1 MNPAHFLLHSTPTS
15 TIQLQQSNVVDNGFK
30 PIILPPRLA
39 PALSIINPNVTTIM
53 SPTNSDPN
61 PQLVDSH
68 NKEISFD
75 SLLKVEIATGD
86 EQDKN
91 DNEMPSSSMYMPHQ
105 QQHHI
110 INVDSSLLSQFGQK
124 TKRYRCEM
132 CPYETDSKSQFQ
144 YHSSFH
150 KPSRN
155 ESYQCKYCSYNVSK
169 RHLLNQHMKMHA
181 AHEDSNDLQPSSS
194 MEQCQENISNIGEKF
209 IHYCPKCPA
218 RYLSIKEIVAHL
230 KRHDTLS
237 NFKCDHCSF
246 SSQDD
251 QDVKAHSAVH
261 TSYYQDKTKEFMA
274 KYKPAAE
281 YPSPQLYTAKH
292 VYDDS
297 GAKDDVF
304 VVKDAVVDEHI
315 GKTSSCHEQENK
327 SSLKEDNKNDEKC
340 LYCPFSTTSLEVL
353 KNHLQYHK
361 SINGQVRA
369 HKCEHCDF
377 TCENAERIREHN
389 KLHFSF
395 LTNGSRNLNIYTSF
409 HGLELNASKINSSN
423 SNDANNNVNGE
434 KLVYKEK
441 DVMTLDDSS
450 NERPDK
456 VIIDV

>member
-1 MNPAHFLLHSTPTS
+1 
-15 TIQLQQSNVVDNGFK
+15 
-30 PIILPPRLA
+30 
-39 PALSIINPNVTTIM
+39 M
-53 SPTNSDPN
+53 SPTNSDTN
-61 PQLVDSH
+61 PHLVDNH

-86 EQDKN
+86 DQDKP
-91 DNEMPSSSMYMPHQ
+91 DNEMPSSSMFAPQ
-105 QQHHI
+105 QQHQI
-110 INVDSSLLSQFGQK
+110 INVDASLLSQFGQK

-181 AHEDSNDLQPSSS
+181 AHDESADMQPGVSSS
-194 MEQCQENISNIGEKF
+194 MAETSQENVANTLGEKF

-218 RYLSIKEIVAHL
+218 RYLSLKEIVAHL
-230 KRHDTLS
+230 KRHDTPS
-237 NFKCDHCSF
+237 NYKCDNCSF
-246 SSQDD
+246 SSPDD
-251 QDVKAHSAVH
+251 QDVRDHSAVH

-274 KYKPAAE
+274 KYKPAVE

-304 VVKDAVVDEHI
+304 VVRNADEAT
-315 GKTSSCHEQENK
+315 KSHEQENK
-327 SSLKEDNKNDEKC
+327 GSSKEDNKNDEKC

-353 KNHLQYHK
+353 KNHLQFHRA
-361 SINGQVRA
+361 INGQVRA

-377 TCENAERIREHN
+377 SCDTADRLRDHN
-389 KLHFSF
+389 KLHFAL

-409 HGLELNASKINSSN
+409 HGLELNASKVHNSSN

-441 DVMTLDDSS
+441 DVLLDDSS

>member
-1 MNPAHFLLHSTPTS
+1 MQSTPIST
-15 TIQLQQSNVVDNGFK
+15 TIQLSSNAIDNGFK
-30 PIILPPRLA
+30 PIVLPPRIA
-39 PALSIINPNVTTIM
+39 PTLILNPNVTTIL
-53 SPTNSDPN
+53 SPTSNDN
-61 PQLVDSH
+61 PHLVDNQ

-75 SLLKVEIATGD
+75 SMLKVEIATGD
-86 EQDKN
+86 DQEKIDTDSQSN
-91 DNEMPSSSMYMPHQ
+91 SMFGQSSS
-105 QQHHI
+105 QHHI
-110 INVDSSLLSQFGQK
+110 INVDSSLISQFGQK

-181 AHEDSNDLQPSSS
+181 AHDDSSDLPGVSSL
-194 MEQCQENISNIGEKF
+194 MEQQIQENVANFGEKY

-218 RYLSIKEIVAHL
+218 RYLSVKEIVNHL
-230 KRHDTLS
+230 KRHDSTS
-237 NFKCDHCSF
+237 THKCDYCSF
-246 SSQDD
+246 SSADD

-281 YPSPQLYTAKH
+281 YPSPQLYTVKH
-292 VYDDS
+292 GYDDS

-304 VVKDAVVDEHI
+304 VVKKSIVDEQS
-315 GKTSSCHEQENK
+315 KSTSNEQENK
-327 SSLKEDNKNDEKC
+327 NTQDDNKSDEKC
-340 LYCPFSTTSLEVL
+340 LYCPFAATSLEVL

-361 SINGQVRA
+361 SISGQTRQ
-369 HKCEHCDF
+369 HECDHCDF
-377 TCENAERIREHN
+377 SCDTTERLREHN
-389 KLHFSF
+389 KLHFAL

-409 HGLELNASKINSSN
+409 HGLELNASRINNSSN

-434 KLVYKEK
+434 KLVYREK
-441 DVMTLDDSS
+441 DVTLDESS
-450 NERPDK
+450 NERPEK

>member
-1 MNPAHFLLHSTPTS
+1 MQTTPTSS
-15 TIQLQQSNVVDNGFK
+15 TIQLSSNTIDNGFK
-30 PIILPPRLA
+30 PIVLPPRNA
-39 PALSIINPNVTTIM
+39 PTLILNPNVTTTIM
-53 SPTNSDPN
+53 SPTSSSDQN
-61 PQLVDSH
+61 PQLVDNQ

-75 SLLKVEIATGD
+75 SMLKVEIATAD
-86 EQDKN
+86 DQDKLDN
-91 DNEMPSSSMYMPHQ
+91 DFS
-105 QQHHI
+105 HHV
-110 INVDSSLLSQFGQK
+110 INVDSSLLAQFGTK

-181 AHEDSNDLQPSSS
+181 AHDDSNDMQPGMSTSV
-194 MEQCQENISNIGEKF
+194 EQVPDTVTNFGEKY

-218 RYLSIKEIVAHL
+218 RYLSVKEIVNHL
-230 KRHDTLS
+230 KRHDLTS
-237 NFKCDHCSF
+237 AAHKCDYCSF
-246 SSQDD
+246 SSADD

-281 YPSPQLYTAKH
+281 YPSPQLYTVKH
-292 VYDDS
+292 GYDDS

-304 VVKDAVVDEHI
+304 VVKKLAVDDQS
-315 GKTSSCHEQENK
+315 KAASHEQENK
-327 SSLKEDNKNDEKC
+327 DDNKSDEKC
-340 LYCPFSTTSLEVL
+340 LYCPFQATSLEVL

-361 SINGQVRA
+361 SINGQTRP
-369 HKCEHCDF
+369 HKCDHCDF
-377 TCENAERIREHN
+377 SCDTTDRLREHN
-389 KLHFSF
+389 KLHFAF

-409 HGLELNASKINSSN
+409 HGLELNASRINNSSN

-434 KLVYKEK
+434 KLVFKEK
-441 DVMTLDDSS
+441 DVTLDESS
-450 NERPDK
+450 NERPEK